1 MYGAMRVIGVL
12 DLRDGHAVHARAGAR
27 EHYEPVRAVAGAPI
41 EAGDA
46 AAIARAY
53 RDRLGLTELYAADLD
68 AIVGR
73 VPQDGIVQA
82 LAAAATLWLDAGVS
96 SLARAR
102 HVLTLG
108 VERVIVGLETLESW
122 NALRAIAAGVGA
134 EGVAFSLDLRN
145 GEPLTRMTPP
155 SSDAAAVAVKAVEAG
170 VHSII
175 VIDVARVGTGAGL
188 DLELIARVRE
198 AVPDVMLLAGG
209 GVRGFEDL
217 ERLAGAGCDGV
228 LVATALHDGRIGA
241 ADVISAR
248 ALGCSA
254 GLSAPRTRP

>member
-1 MYGAMRVIGVL
+1 MRVIGVL
-12 DLRDGHAVHARAGAR
+12 DLLDGRAVHARAGAR
-27 EHYEPVRAVAGAPI
+27 EHYEPMRAVAGAAI

-46 AAIARAY
+46 VAIARIY
-53 RDRLGLTELYAADLD
+53 RDSLGLTDLYAADLD
-68 AIVGR
+68 AIMGR
-73 VPQDGIVQA
+73 SPQDGIVAA
-82 LAAAATLWLDAGVS
+82 LAASGPLWLDAGVS
-96 SLARAR
+96 SLDRAR
-102 HVLTLG
+102 HLLALG
-108 VERVIVGLETLESW
+108 VARVIVGLETLESW
-122 NALRAIAAGVGA
+122 SALRAISAGVGA
-134 EGVAFSLDLRN
+134 ECVAFSLDLRN
-145 GEPLTRMTPP
+145 GEPVSRMTPP
-155 SSDAAAVAVKAVEAG
+155 PFDASAVAAKAVEAG